1 MASTPWSP
9 EDDIRLNTA
18 VLLHGTKNW
27 RAVAASLGA
36 RPREECRARWV
47 DINAVLEGVEVPGLK
62 SLRKAK
68 PESERKRKRM
78 RPVPETDSV
87 PCPCAEVPPQ
97 APLRGPIDFDG
108 LLANALATPRAADET
123 VEVLEANVAAYLA
136 AVSHLGA
143 HLPAGTLEKI
153 TEKVNAS
160 NDEFFERLES
170 FLAADPDERA
180 VIGCDAPTTPAP
192 HPAPEKTVPLDAPS
206 HPYSAGCIAAPPP
219 DYTPDPLL
227 PFLTPIDMNG
237 PQPHPYQ
244 KAALRP
250 ANPHGPHATHVPT
263 NKRYPRAPQ
272 QLWRPP
278 ACPSPAFPPQTLPAV
293 GSSALTRPGPP
304 PLASLPPGYPMPY
317 LPMGILLPPQSIGGP
332 NIGGTHPFVNLTPG
346 QHAMMGGPPMGMN
359 FPPLLSPVNTA
370 SGAAWAPPRP
380 LSLPPRGP
388 GPEGLAP

>member
-180 VIGCDAPTTPAP
+180 VIGCDHPQPRRHTRPPRRRCPLTPPRIHTRPAASPPRRPTTPP
-192 HPAPEKTVPLDAPS
+192 TPS
-206 HPYSAGCIAAPPP
+206 FRSSPPS
-219 DYTPDPLL
+219 T
-227 PFLTPIDMNG
+227 
-237 PQPHPYQ
+237 
-244 KAALRP
+244 
-250 ANPHGPHATHVPT
+250 
-263 NKRYPRAPQ
+263 
-272 QLWRPP
+272 
-278 ACPSPAFPPQTLPAV
+278 
-293 GSSALTRPGPP
+293 
-304 PLASLPPGYPMPY
+304 
-317 LPMGILLPPQSIGGP
+317 
-332 NIGGTHPFVNLTPG
+332 
-346 QHAMMGGPPMGMN
+346 
-359 FPPLLSPVNTA
+359 
-370 SGAAWAPPRP
+370 
-380 LSLPPRGP
+380 
-388 GPEGLAP
+388 